1 VSATV
6 APASIPAAPRPQL
19 WRITDRRSFQELRR
33 HGRRAR
39 RGPLSVTFLAGPT
52 THPRVGFAV
61 GKAAGGAVVRNRIR
75 RRLRAA
81 LRELLVADRLPVGT
95 YLIGAGA
102 EVAPMPWTDLLAL
115 VDDAVGAVARPE
127 PR

>member
-1 VSATV
+1 MSATV

-39 RGPLSVTFLAGPT
+39 RGPLTVTFLADASPQ
-52 THPRVGFAV
+52 PRVGFAV
-61 GKAAGGAVVRNRIR
+61 GKTAGGAVTRNRIR

-81 LRELLVADRLPVGT
+81 LRELLAAGRLPTGT
-95 YLIGAGA
+95 YLVGAGA
-102 EVAPMPWTDLLAL
+102 AVAPMPWTELVAL
-115 VDDAVGAVARPE
+115 VEDAVASVAGAE